1 MQQGVDSRAML
12 TVFLTKLPK
21 LFLVAVAGPV
31 LGSGLYLLIALY
43 ASRNACYVSE
53 TEYYI
58 EFDEERYKARDYYNA
73 FTWNDAVKGDEIL
86 GRAMEFLGAGYDRDQ
101 VGTMITAA
109 ILSDVRYLTI
119 TVRGEDAAEVDA
131 VRDALGM
138 ALEEFGALKREF
150 DTIYRIREQETALEK
165 IPYFGWRAAALGA
178 VIAAAV
184 YAFVTAFRF
193 CLGSAFYTKRDITVR
208 LGLPAYG
215 MTVQAARH
223 GDGESTLERQQGE
236 LLERSLNMLAQ
247 QYRLIVLMDTAEGQE
262 AAMFLAEIR
271 RRGLINNE
279 CYVIYDREME
289 ISGLQEAA
297 FVAVIPFGTD
307 YREKLLDEI
316 AHVQLCG
323 GKVVG
328 AVLVRV
334 QEWWLR
340 FYYAQG
346 RS

>member
-21 LFLVAVAGPV
+21 LFLVAVAGAV
-31 LGSGLYLLIALY
+31 LGSGLYLLIALN

-138 ALEEFGALKREF
+138 A
-150 DTIYRIREQETALEK
+150 
-165 IPYFGWRAAALGA
+165 
-178 VIAAAV
+178 
-184 YAFVTAFRF
+184 
-193 CLGSAFYTKRDITVR
+193 
-208 LGLPAYG
+208 
-215 MTVQAARH
+215 
-223 GDGESTLERQQGE
+223 
-236 LLERSLNMLAQ
+236 
-247 QYRLIVLMDTAEGQE
+247 
-262 AAMFLAEIR
+262 
-271 RRGLINNE
+271 
-279 CYVIYDREME
+279 
-289 ISGLQEAA
+289 
-297 FVAVIPFGTD
+297 
-307 YREKLLDEI
+307 
-316 AHVQLCG
+316 
-323 GKVVG
+323 
-328 AVLVRV
+328 
-334 QEWWLR
+334 
-340 FYYAQG
+340 
-346 RS
+346 